1 VADLTHDM
9 PDEAFHEIHLSGK
22 QLVFLFMA
30 TTVVSVVIFLCGV
43 LVGRGVPTGREAAD
57 GLDPAAES
65 VLSPQPAPVAPG
77 SAAEAVPQ
85 ATEPPAPPAETED
98 LSYQQ
103 RLEGT
108 GTPRESLDT
117 RPAETPAR
125 PVPPAEAAAAS
136 APPKPAPKPAGPE
149 TVAGT
154 PQPGVWVVQVHAL
167 RDRNVANGIV
177 RRLAAKGYPAFLV
190 AAGPPTGSYKVQ
202 VGRYKDRGEAERIVA
217 RLKKEEQFNSWITR

>member
-43 LVGRGVPTGREAAD
+43 LVGRGVPAARASAD
-57 GLDPAAES
+57 GLDPGAES
-65 VLSPQPAPVAPG
+65 VLSPQPAPVVPG
-77 SAAEAVPQ
+77 IAAEAIPQ
-85 ATEPPAPPAETED
+85 ATEPPAPPAETEDD

-117 RPAETPAR
+117 RAAETPR
-125 PVPPAEAAAAS
+125 PAPAVVAS

-202 VGRYKDRGEAERIVA
+202 VGRYKDRGDAERIVA